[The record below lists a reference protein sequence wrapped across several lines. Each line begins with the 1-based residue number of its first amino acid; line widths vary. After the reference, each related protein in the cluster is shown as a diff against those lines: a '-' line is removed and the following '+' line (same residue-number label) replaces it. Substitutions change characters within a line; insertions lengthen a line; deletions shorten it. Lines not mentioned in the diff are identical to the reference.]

1 MSIEK
6 ANKKIIHAL
15 ELPLAPKERENL
27 ESVLD
32 ELREAEDRHAAELMK
47 FNDICYEMR
56 RKYEEEIGRLGE
68 ILREIDNWT
77 KAYPLEA
84 FPKPDLKR
92 AARVLKENGM
102 TLDAISADN
111 MRHVL
116 DGIREIIK
124 KG

>member
-1 MSIEK
+1 MSIEE

-56 RKYEEEIGRLGE
+56 RKYEEEI
-68 ILREIDNWT
+68 
-77 KAYPLEA
+77 AQ
-84 FPKPDLKR
+84 LKR
-92 AARVLKENGM
+92 ALTE
-102 TLDAISADN
+102 
-111 MRHVL
+111 
-116 DGIREIIK
+116 
-124 KG
+124 